1 MARLTSS
8 WKRLAVQII
17 TPKLS
22 DGVTMGNTSHL
33 QKGTPLTSS
42 RLLAICHQNS
52 ISETP
57 TANIRGLIVKP
68 KIVFNKNKHMKK
80 SIILLMALTMCF
92 AVNAQE
98 IEKIDKFASGYI
110 NGTYMNKYKTIDGVL
125 YAVGYEGTKDWIL
138 VRYPA
143 GSRNTTYNVHTN
155 CRRIARGAF
164 EGAAY
169 LREIYLPET
178 VSFIGEDAFIGCTS
192 LQGIYFGESSPS
204 AVRGIEANESNK
216 DAAEEVAR
224 YNLSGHPCSPNE
236 KGVQII
242 VYSDFSAQ
250 TVIVD

>member
-1 MARLTSS
+1 MKQTIS
-8 WKRLAVQII
+8 I
-17 TPKLS
+17 
-22 DGVTMGNTSHL
+22 
-33 QKGTPLTSS
+33 
-42 RLLAICHQNS
+42 LLALAMS
-52 ISETP
+52 
-57 TANIRGLIVKP
+57 AGL
-68 KIVFNKNKHMKK
+68 H
-80 SIILLMALTMCF
+80 
-92 AVNAQE
+92 AQE

-143 GSRNTTYNVHTN
+143 GSRNITYSVHPN

-178 VSFIGEDAFIGCTS
+178 VSYIGEDAFAGCTS
-192 LQGIYFGESSPS
+192 LQGIYYWEGTPS
-204 AVRGIEANESNK
+204 AVRGIEANGSSN
-216 DAAEEVAR
+216 DDAEEVAR

-242 VYSDFSAQ
+242 VYSDFTTR
-250 TVIVD
+250 TVISD